1 MWWLKRLLCILLPIM
16 ATFIASDKV
25 FAKDELYVT
34 DWVVEAEILE
44 NGDLKITEDISYEFN
59 DKFSGVYRDLYLNK
73 TSGITDISVQEIK
86 GDRHEEYARAN
97 KAKNGDSGVYTIKE
111 SKKKIQV
118 KIYSP
123 SDNDIKTFRYSY
135 TVKNV
140 VVRYND
146 TAELYYKFVGKDNE
160 TAAGKL
166 LINIYLPK
174 GGSYDKVKLYAHG
187 PSNGWISKIDNRHYQ
202 LIVEGLPERTYVEG
216 RVLFPTELVSLSE
229 NIKQE
234 DRYESIIAEERAI
247 LIKQIKYAERKD
259 AFYKRYIIINF
270 FAFII
275 AVLIIAYALIK
286 CKRSPGKNPDGAVID
301 LEQECSP
308 AMASLITHNF
318 GGINVVFASI
328 LDLFRKGYISLDKE
342 QDELSVYDN
351 KAFIIKKQKE
361 ADSQLLGHEKY
372 LMEWLFFRIGSGK
385 EVSTRDIEGYGD
397 KNKQKLLQEY
407 SDWRKSVKAD
417 AEKMG
422 YYDKSK
428 GGLGAFLIAVSIV
441 VLIIGFLTAS
451 SGIPAA
457 ILSII
462 MGFVLLI
469 YGCTLFSRLS
479 DYGYDIYRKLINLKN
494 YVKLHSDFSDTDKNV
509 PDISLIY
516 ALALNTLAIK
526 PKIYSADE
534 SFYMKNWLFWYF
546 FFASD
551 ENNSLRKSM
560 DASFAPLAYTADGTG
575 FTDGGG
581 AGAGGGGTGGF

>member
-1 MWWLKRLLCILLPIM
+1 M

-166 LINIYLPK
+166 LINIYLPE
-174 GGSYDKVKLYAHG
+174 GGSYDRVKLFAHG
-187 PSNGWISKIDNRHYQ
+187 PSNVKVIKIDDRQYQ
-202 LIVEGLPERTYVEG
+202 LMVEGLPERTYVEG

-259 AFYKRYIIINF
+259 AFYKRYI
-270 FAFII
+270 
-275 AVLIIAYALIK
+275 
-286 CKRSPGKNPDGAVID
+286 
-301 LEQECSP
+301 
-308 AMASLITHNF
+308 
-318 GGINVVFASI
+318 VFT
-328 LDLFRKGYISLDKE
+328 G
-342 QDELSVYDN
+342 
-351 KAFIIKKQKE
+351 
-361 ADSQLLGHEKY
+361 
-372 LMEWLFFRIGSGK
+372 
-385 EVSTRDIEGYGD
+385 
-397 KNKQKLLQEY
+397 
-407 SDWRKSVKAD
+407 
-417 AEKMG
+417 
-422 YYDKSK
+422 
-428 GGLGAFLIAVSIV
+428 
-441 VLIIGFLTAS
+441 
-451 SGIPAA
+451 
-457 ILSII
+457 SII
-462 MGFVLLI
+462 PKATVLA
-469 YGCTLFSRLS
+469 C
-479 DYGYDIYRKLINLKN
+479 
-494 YVKLHSDFSDTDKNV
+494 
-509 PDISLIY
+509 P
-516 ALALNTLAIK
+516 
-526 PKIYSADE
+526 
-534 SFYMKNWLFWYF
+534 
-546 FFASD
+546 
-551 ENNSLRKSM
+551 
-560 DASFAPLAYTADGTG
+560 
-575 FTDGGG
+575 
-581 AGAGGGGTGGF
+581 